1 MRENT
6 CDLSSSD
13 RRNLLLPTV
22 DPMKD
27 TEKRLFNLEVA
38 PVGSALLDQ
47 MKP

>member
-1 MRENT
+1 MRENP
-6 CDLSSSD
+6 CYLSSDS
-13 RRNLLLPTV
+13 NLLLPAV

-27 TEKRLFNLEVA
+27 TEKRLFNPEVA

>member
-1 MRENT
+1 MREDI
-6 CDLSSSD
+6 CYLSSSD
-13 RRNLLLPTV
+13 RRNLLLPSV

-27 TEKRLFNLEVA
+27 TETSFYPGVA